1 MTGQLAFVESP
12 VQLLNVLEWAH
23 TRAPAR
29 TPGTGPA
36 PGAGAP
42 APVTASSTAPAPLA
56 VVVLSPTDPMSR
68 GPGRPVAPRGPAGGR
83 ARPLAVAPR
92 GPGAPRPPPRRRGG

>member
-29 TPGTGPA
+29 TPGTEASAAVA
-36 PGAGAP
+36 PTTGAP
-42 APVTASSTAPAPLA
+42 APAPLT

-68 GPGRPVAPRGPAGGR
+68 GQLRRMAQLAHHKGLPTPSQEDRGGR
-83 ARPLAVAPR
+83 
-92 GPGAPRPPPRRRGG
+92 GGPPPPPP